1 MTTTLRVVL
10 DPPAGA
16 RGMPGELARAL
27 VAAAPAGCEVE
38 AVVPSGET
46 VAEVPG
52 LARVTRTRVS
62 RAALAT
68 AWRTAAM
75 PRLNG
80 MVHSTTLLAPL
91 GRHDRAHDLDQTVVT
106 LWDLR
111 AWDTP
116 QELPR
121 GEAAWQRAML
131 RRAARFADGI
141 VVPTHG
147 MAARLAELA
156 PLGDR
161 IRVIA
166 GAAPED
172 FAAPQDAVGRTRAL
186 GFADGYVVVLGG
198 GGESAG
204 IARGLAAAAEATR
217 ARPEWAVVLLDA
229 PAGLDLPAAAAAAGL
244 PLVHTSTGLGRA
256 DRAALLAAAQVV
268 IAPAAQPA
276 FPWRVLE
283 ALAVGA
289 PIVAAASPVHDEVV
303 LDGGARVDAGRHAAL
318 AEAVASVVG
327 DPVAAARLRV
337 LARDR
342 ARAFSWR
349 GAAERIWQ
357 LHADL

>member
-10 DPPAGA
+10 DPPAAAAG
-16 RGMPGELARAL
+16 GVPGELARAL
-27 VAAAPAGCEVE
+27 VAAAPAGCEVA
-38 AVVPSGET
+38 AVVPAGEP

-52 LARVTRTRVS
+52 LAGVTRTRLS

-75 PRLNG
+75 PRLGG

-91 GRHDRAHDLDQTVVT
+91 GRHDRAHDHDQTVVT

-116 QELPR
+116 HELPR
-121 GEAAWQRAML
+121 GEAAWQHAML
-131 RRAARFADGI
+131 RRAVRHADGI
-141 VVPTHG
+141 VVPTHA
-147 MAARLAELA
+147 MAIRLAELA

-166 GAAPED
+166 GAAPD
-172 FAAPQDAVGRTRAL
+172 GFAAPQDAAGRLRAL
-186 GFADGYVVVLGG
+186 GVDAECIVVLGG
-198 GGESAG
+198 DGASAG
-204 IARGLAAAAEATR
+204 VPAGLAAAAAARR
-217 ARPEWAVVLLDA
+217 ARPESAVVLLDA
-229 PAGLDLPAAAAAAGL
+229 PAGLDVPAEAAAVGL
-244 PLVHTSTGLGRA
+244 ERVIVPTGLDRG
-256 DRAALLAAAQVV
+256 DRAALLAPAALV
-268 IAPAAQPA
+268 IAPSVQPT

-289 PIVAAASPVHDEVV
+289 PIVAAASPAHDEVV
-303 LDGGARVDAGRHAAL
+303 LDGAVLAGDAAELTDAAVS
-318 AEAVASVVG
+318 VAG
-327 DPVAAARLRV
+327 DPGATARLRV
-337 LARDR
+337 LAQDR